1 MRSMLASDVHERT
14 ERLRLESFRL
24 CQEANLILRGS
35 IELRE
40 EVEQLRQ
47 DIHQARQIVGQL
59 RRNRRAASSGP
70 VGA

>member
-1 MRSMLASDVHERT
+1 MMASDLHERT
-14 ERLRLESFRL
+14 ESLRREAVRLW
-24 CQEANLILRGS
+24 QETNKILRGS

-40 EVEQLRQ
+40 ELEQLRQ
-47 DIHQARQIVGQL
+47 DLHQARQIVGQL